1 MPEPHKDER
10 PKAERIAADIRRKIM
25 AGDWEPGRKV
35 PTNEQLR
42 AQYETSNVT
51 IQRALQILKDE
62 KFLEGQTG
70 IGVFV
75 RSERAQTITPAHY
88 IAPSEPGQPYRWLT
102 EATRRQQTGKYRMLD
117 VAEVEPPVEVARA
130 LRLEAG
136 DTAMLRSRIGYL
148 DGQPAEL
155 VHSYYPIELARDT
168 RLADRRLIPGGSPAL
183 LNEMGYPTRSQDD
196 AVAARPA
203 TTEEYEALE
212 IPRDV
217 PVLEVFRIVYSDDD
231 RPIEVTI
238 LTKASHRFKM
248 GYHIDLA
255 D

>member
-1 MPEPHKDER
+1 MPEPHEDKR
-10 PKAERIAADIRRKIM
+10 PFAERIAADIRKKIM
-25 AGDWEPGRKV
+25 AGDWEPGRRV

-42 AQYETSNVT
+42 EQYETSNVT

-70 IGVFV
+70 VGVFV

-88 IAPSEPGQPYRWLT
+88 IAPAEPGQPYRWLT
-102 EATRRQQTGKYRMLD
+102 EAAGRQQRGKYRMLE
-117 VAEVEPPVEVARA
+117 VGEVEPPLEVTRA
-130 LRLEAG
+130 LRLGEG
-136 DTAMLRSRIGYL
+136 GTAMLRSRIGFL
-148 DGQPAEL
+148 DDQPAEL
-155 VHSYYPIELARDT
+155 VHSYYPIELARGT
-168 RLADRRLIPGGSPAL
+168 RLGDRRLIPGGSPAL

-203 TTEEYEALE
+203 TTDEYEALE

-217 PVLEVFRIVYSDDD
+217 PVLEVFRVVYSDDE

-248 GYHIDLA
+248 GYHIDLPG
-255 D
+255 

>member
-1 MPEPHKDER
+1 MPEPHEDKR
-10 PKAERIAADIRRKIM
+10 PLAERIAAEIRKLIM

-35 PTNEQLR
+35 PTNEELR
-42 AQYETSNVT
+42 SQYATSNVT

-70 IGVFV
+70 VGVFV
-75 RSERAQTITPAHY
+75 RSGRAQTIQPAHY

-102 EATRRQQTGKYRMLD
+102 EATKRQQRGKYRML
-117 VAEVEPPVEVARA
+117 EVGEVVPPREVAKA
-130 LRLEAG
+130 LRLDEG
-136 DTAMLRSRIGYL
+136 GTAMLRSRIGFL
-148 DGQPAEL
+148 DDQPAEL
-155 VHSYYPIELARDT
+155 VHSYYPIELANGT

-183 LNEMGYPTRSQDD
+183 LHEMGYPTRSQDD

-217 PVLEVFRIVYSDDD
+217 PVIEVFRIVYSDDEK
-231 RPIEVTI
+231 PIEVTL
-238 LTKASHRFKM
+238 LTKPAHRFKM
-248 GYHIDLA
+248 GYHIEL
-255 D
+255 